1 MHSYRPIAEYYDA
14 EYEHKDMLRE
24 DVPFFLDHLP
34 KRQRIL
40 ELGCGTGRAAIA
52 LAKAGHS
59 VVGVDYAADVLRLAR
74 IKRDAAGLTDRQ
86 LRLVRGDATCLRLGA
101 GERFDWVC
109 ILFNTFLGFT
119 TLAEQ
124 DRVLAGVR
132 RHLRPGG
139 RLWIDIFQPNLELI
153 ARERT
158 TNIDPTVFHVPALG
172 RTVTRTAEMRRASAP
187 QLQHITFRYQW
198 CDADGRKHL
207 EQTKFDLT
215 FLFPRELQMLV
226 ERHGMRIERM
236 YGNYDGSDV
245 SVRAPRI
252 IACCRLAGA
261 KSRSPAGGR

>member
-119 TLAEQ
+119 TLEQQ
-124 DRVLAGVR
+124 DRVLASVR

-153 ARERT
+153 ARERS
-158 TNIDPTVFHVPALG
+158 TNIDPTVFHVPALN
-172 RTVTRTAEMRRASAP
+172 RTVTLTADIRRDAVR
-187 QLQHITFRYQW
+187 QVQHITFRYQW
-198 CDADGRKHL
+198 FDGKGRKHV
-207 EQTKFDLT
+207 ERNRFDLT

-226 ERHGMRIERM
+226 ERHGMGIEWI
-236 YGNYDGSDV
+236 YGNYDGSEV
-245 SVRAPRI
+245 KNHSPRI
-252 IACCRLAGA
+252 IACCRAG
-261 KSRSPAGGR
+261 SPGRGL